1 MTANRSAA
9 RAPTIL
15 DVAHHAGVSKST
27 VSNVVRGVHGVAA
40 AKRARV
46 LEAIE
51 TLGYR
56 PNILARQ
63 LVQRRTTIF
72 GVVVGDLGN
81 PFHAEMAKQVER
93 HASARGYRTMFCNAQ
108 AEEAAEL
115 TGIQSLLE
123 YRVAGILFLA
133 HTGDS
138 SRAREL
144 MEGVVPAVFVTC
156 SAEWGDVVSGDDQ
169 RGAETATRHLIGL
182 GHQRIAYFADPT
194 VEDAADRARQAGYS
208 KAMRQAALVPTVYYW
223 RHAPH
228 TVVHNKREMPV
239 QDVLRGPRSVT
250 AIFSSNDLGAIE
262 LLDVADRLGVAV
274 PDDLSVVGFDNVL
287 MAGLARINLTTIA
300 QPQEQLARLSV
311 DTLAARVEGDLAGGP
326 VTRTVELELVVRGST
341 AAPRVV
347 HRKAG

>member
-1 MTANRSAA
+1 MTPGASAA
-9 RAPTIL
+9 RPPTIL
-15 DVAHHAGVSKST
+15 DVAHRADVSKST
-27 VSNVVRGVHGVAA
+27 VSNVIRGGRGVAA

-51 TLGYR
+51 SLGYR

-63 LVQRRTTIF
+63 LVQRRTTIL

-93 HASARGYRTMFCNAQ
+93 HASAHGYHTMFCSAQ
-108 AEEAAEL
+108 ADQAAEL
-115 TGIQSLLE
+115 SGIQGLLE

-133 HTGDS
+133 HAGAS

-144 MEGVVPAVFVTC
+144 VEGVVPSVFVTC
-156 SAEWGDVVSGDDQ
+156 SADWGDVVSGDDQ
-169 RGAETATRHLIGL
+169 HGAEMATRHLIEL

-194 VEDAADRARQAGYS
+194 VEDAADRARQVGYS
-208 KAMRQAALVPTVYYW
+208 KVMRQAGLSPIVYSW
-223 RHAPH
+223 RHAPD

-239 QDVLRGPRSVT
+239 QDVLRGPRSAT

-262 LLDVADRLGVAV
+262 LLDVADRLGVNV
-274 PDDLSVVGFDNVL
+274 PDDLSLVGFDNVL
-287 MAGLARINLTTIA
+287 MAGLSRINLTTVA

-311 DTLAARVEGDLAGGP
+311 ATLAARVQGELTGDP
-326 VTRTVELELVVRGST
+326 VRRTVDLELVVRGST
-341 AAPRVV
+341 AMPRVTQ
-347 HRKAG
+347 RKAG

>member
-1 MTANRSAA
+1 MPARHTAAP
-9 RAPTIL
+9 APTIL
-15 DVAHHAGVSKST
+15 DVAHRSAVSKST
-27 VSNVVRGVHGVAA
+27 VSNVICGVRGVTA

-63 LVQRRTTIF
+63 LVQRRTMIF

-93 HASARGYRTMFCNAQ
+93 HASARGYRTMFCNTQ
-108 AEEAAEL
+108 SEEAAEL

-133 HTGDS
+133 HAGDS
-138 SRAREL
+138 SRVREL
-144 MEGVVPAVFVTC
+144 TEGVVPGVFVTC

-169 RGAETATRHLIGL
+169 RGAELATRHLIEL

-194 VEDAADRARQAGYS
+194 VEDAADRARQTGYS
-208 KAMRQAALVPTVYYW
+208 GAMRQAGLSPAVYHW
-223 RHAPH
+223 RHAPD
-228 TVVHNKREMPV
+228 TVVHNQRAMPV

-274 PDDLSVVGFDNVL
+274 PDDLSVVGSDNVL
-287 MAGLARINLTTIA
+287 MAGLARISLSTIA
-300 QPQEQLARLSV
+300 QPQDQLARLAV
-311 DTLAARVEGDLAGGP
+311 DTLAARVEGDLAGAP
-326 VTRTVELELVVRGST
+326 VTHTVELELVVRGST
-341 AAPRVV
+341 AAPRML

>member
-1 MTANRSAA
+1 MTTGKSIA

-15 DVAHHAGVSKST
+15 DVAYRADVSKST
-27 VSNVVRGVHGVAA
+27 VSNVIRGVGGVAP

-46 LEAIE
+46 LEAID

-63 LVQRRTTIF
+63 LVQRRTTIL

-93 HASARGYRTMFCNAQ
+93 HASARGYNTMFCNTQ
-108 AEEAAEL
+108 ADETAEL
-115 TGIQSLLE
+115 AGIQSLLE

-133 HTGDS
+133 HTGAS

-144 MEGVVPAVFVTC
+144 IEGVVPSVFVTC
-156 SAEWGDVVSGDDQ
+156 TADWGDVVSGDDR
-169 RGAETATRHLIGL
+169 RGAELATRHLIDL

-194 VEDAADRARQAGYS
+194 VEDAADRARQVGFSA
-208 KAMRQAALVPTVYYW
+208 AMRQAGLSPIVYHW
-223 RHAPH
+223 RHAPD
-228 TVVHNKREMPV
+228 TVIHNKREVPV
-239 QDVLRGPRSVT
+239 QDVLCGPRSVT

-262 LLDVADRLGVAV
+262 LLDVADRLGVSV

-287 MAGLARINLTTIA
+287 MAGLSRINLTTVA
-300 QPQEQLARLSV
+300 QPQEELARLSMA
-311 DTLAARVEGDLAGGP
+311 TLTARVQGKLTGDP
-326 VTRTVELELVVRGST
+326 VRRTVELELVVRGST
-341 AAPRVV
+341 AVPRIV
-347 HRKAG
+347 HRKAV

>member
-1 MTANRSAA
+1 MAA
-9 RAPTIL
+9 DKSVVRQPTIL
-15 DVAHHAGVSKST
+15 DVAHRAGVSKST
-27 VSNVVRGVHGVAA
+27 VSNVIRGVSGVAA

-46 LEAIE
+46 LAAVEA
-51 TLGYR
+51 LGYR
-56 PNILARQ
+56 PNVLARQ

-93 HASARGYRTMFCNAQ
+93 HASARGYRTMFCSTQ

-133 HTGDS
+133 HADAS

-144 MEGVVPAVFVTC
+144 IEGAVPAVFVTC
-156 SAEWGDVVSGDDQ
+156 SADWGDVVSGDDQ
-169 RGAETATRHLIGL
+169 RGAEMATRHLIDL

-194 VEDAADRARQAGYS
+194 VEDAADRARQVGYS
-208 KAMRQAALVPTVYYW
+208 EAMRRAGLAPDVYHWRQAPD
-223 RHAPH
+223 
-228 TVVHNKREMPV
+228 TVVHNRREIPV
-239 QDVLRGPRSVT
+239 QDVLRGPRPVT
-250 AIFSSNDLGAIE
+250 AIFSSNDFGAIE
-262 LLDVADRLGVAV
+262 LLDIADRLGISV

-287 MAGLARINLTTIA
+287 MAGLARINLTTVA

-311 DTLAARVEGDLAGGP
+311 DTLAARVQGELVGNL
-326 VTRTVELELVVRGST
+326 VTRTVELELIVRGST
-341 AAPRVV
+341 SAPRLL